1 MATKRENTPEEK
13 KPLLVTCIKADV
25 DAKMGLIT
33 DIKQEL
39 RKAQAFKINY
49 ATFTKAD

>member
-1 MATKRENTPEEK
+1 
-13 KPLLVTCIKADV
+13 V

-39 RKAQAFKINY
+39 RIAQAYKINY
-49 ATFTKAD
+49 ATYASMD